1 MFKSSPAK
9 NCCNSCTVDG
19 ISIHLHLRKREPQ
32 QQQHRSM
39 ASEEYYPKILH
50 LQGSL
55 GLWIAEVR
63 HPSNRYLLH
72 EQSIDEILFERN
84 LADSNS
90 SIRGFVRMICFVGS
104 MYCGIVDGD
113 GMCKKSKLASND
125 RHASIQFVCPTSE
138 FVKKTVGTGVRDQR
152 AIGISKIDL
161 TEYSTQYKQRGG
173 RCLYEITT
181 RISRSLR
188 VLKTAN
194 MHKRKSFRRSKIQ
207 WSATCVSFDLLFW
220 SFFPRVSDR
229 LCLSCPLKQWMT
241 PL

>member
-1 MFKSSPAK
+1 MFKSSPAE
-9 NCCNSCTVDG
+9 NCFNSCTVDG

-104 MYCGIVDGD
+104 MYCGIWNSRWWWDVQEIETRLERQT
-113 GMCKKSKLASND
+113 CI
-125 RHASIQFVCPTSE
+125 HSIRLSDFRICQENGRNRRARPTSDWNLE
-138 FVKKTVGTGVRDQR
+138 NRLDRILYAVQTAR
-152 AIGISKIDL
+152 
-161 TEYSTQYKQRGG
+161 G

-194 MHKRKSFRRSKIQ
+194 DEAKFNDHRQ
-207 WSATCVSFDLLFW
+207 PCVSFDLLFW

-229 LCLSCPLKQWMT
+229 LCLPCPLKQWIT